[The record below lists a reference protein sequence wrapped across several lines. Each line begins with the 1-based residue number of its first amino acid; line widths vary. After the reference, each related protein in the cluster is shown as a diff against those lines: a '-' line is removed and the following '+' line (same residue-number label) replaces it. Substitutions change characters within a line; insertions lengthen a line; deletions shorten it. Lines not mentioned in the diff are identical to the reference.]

1 MFLTLDEL
9 RDLTT
14 QQQKAI
20 ACANSAEDIMQ
31 ICDSIAMP
39 VIESVGNSI
48 YIYPAIQYAKAMKVE
63 NPYFYTMPEELYLRE
78 SRKINALFTRQC
90 LGAPARIVR
99 VFSVKRFE
107 DMPKHRN
114 TLAGGFEI
122 LLTVESG
129 GIHVGDN
136 PADCDVIHPIFG
148 RTECK
153 FKAGRII
160 SQAKAKEEGGKK

>member
-9 RDLTT
+9 RDITT

-20 ACANSAEDIMQ
+20 ACANSAEYIKG
-31 ICDSIAMP
+31 ICDSVAIP
-39 VIESVGNSI
+39 VIESRGNSI
-48 YIYPAIQYAKAMKVE
+48 YIYPALQYAKAMIVE

-90 LGAPARIVR
+90 LGAPAYIVR
-99 VFSVKRFE
+99 VLTVKRFE

-122 LLTVESG
+122 LLTTESG
-129 GIHVGDN
+129 GEHVGDD
-136 PADCDVIHPIFG
+136 PAKCDVIHPLFG
-148 RTECK
+148 LTECK

-160 SQAKAKEEGGKK
+160 SQAKIKGGENK